1 MEYAALISYEETEEM
16 TQKRKALFLD
26 SLNQQIWMI
35 AIFYIIYHVSSKL
48 SSPSSSLPFDPQ
60 KNQGNEAA
68 DVDSLVSAYAMAQ
81 LLNSSVSTVALAQIP
96 REEFRL
102 RGRWVDFNS
111 TNLGWFI

>member
-1 MEYAALISYEETEEM
+1 MYHLNSHLPPLLSPLI
-16 TQKRKALFLD
+16 
-26 SLNQQIWMI
+26 
-35 AIFYIIYHVSSKL
+35 
-48 SSPSSSLPFDPQ
+48 PQ

-111 TNLGWFI
+111 TILGWFIYKTDEET